1 MEIHMGEQG
10 ADIKR
15 AVIWAL
21 ATGFGVGLS
30 PIFPGT
36 LGTILGIP
44 ISLAISRMDLNLQP
58 LLVLLLLLLGIWISG
73 MAERSM
79 GRRDDRR
86 IVIDEMVAY
95 PVCMLWITHT
105 VALSALAFLL
115 FRFLDILKPQP
126 IAFAQA
132 LKGGIGIVADDLIA
146 AAITNIVLRLAMN
159 VGGLWF
165 G

>member
-1 MEIHMGEQG
+1 MGEQG

-15 AVIWAL
+15 AMIWAL

-44 ISLAISRMDLNLQP
+44 ISFAISRMDVEVQP
-58 LLVLLLLLLGIWISG
+58 LLVLLLLLSGIWISG
-73 MAERSM
+73 MAERRL
-79 GRRDDRR
+79 GRKDDRR

-95 PVCMLWITHT
+95 PLCMLWITHT
-105 VALSALAFLL
+105 VALSVLALLL
-115 FRFLDILKPQP
+115 FRFLDIFKPQP
-126 IAFAQA
+126 IALAQA

-146 AAITNIVLRLAMN
+146 AAITNMVLRLVMN
-159 VGGLWF
+159 LGGLWL